1 MVACYSE
8 LYEEGS
14 RAYQWSHPVTPNPNS
29 IDMRVNST
37 PEKRP
42 KMTDPRGVFI
52 AFMGNA
58 HFRNLR
64 KLITNP
70 FMLQILAHFVRKL
83 GQTPRRPS

>member
-1 MVACYSE
+1 MVPPNY
-8 LYEEGS
+8 
-14 RAYQWSHPVTPNPNS
+14 TPNPNS
-29 IDMRVNST
+29 IDMLMA
-37 PEKRP
+37 EKRP